1 MSHVAWRLVACL
13 ALVAP
18 FASAQ
23 LPDFQPGRNFPT
35 AAAAFG
41 TGRSVDIDASDIDL
55 DGDLDVL
62 VANGGD
68 GSAQATWVYVNQG
81 GLQGGVE
88 GAFVDESAARFAEA
102 AIGKSRA
109 IELADWDGDGDPDAL
124 VCDQSTT
131 VQNGVVQHA
140 YANRGGWQQGAP
152 GYFDEVTD
160 TFWGT
165 LGPMTAAFEEEPID
179 GEGPFRWHAS
189 DAEFVDFDDDG
200 DLDLMLVTEWIN
212 ALGNKPTTIFLNDGT
227 GRFDELWPWADASA
241 DVNLHSL
248 DADVI
253 DLDGD
258 FDLDI
263 VASSRDSQ
271 SRIYRNNLY
280 GTSGAGSPF
289 TDMTQTALL
298 DTGAGSTSTGYTY
311 QVEPAD
317 LDGDGDFDLWFTNYD
332 HTADKIL
339 LNRGDFMFT
348 KSSAIFGEPNV
359 DEQTVDFI
367 DYDGDG
373 DLDASVPNFSG
384 TNWLY
389 EGTVADGYSA
399 AQGLQHRT
407 GTTSAGSEQPDP
419 ELPVTSNGGTSLA
432 GDVAD
437 LDGDGD
443 PDLCVGNDANQ
454 QNRVLFNTL
463 GVPDTHAPVFLHL
476 TAQGDKS
483 DGTPT
488 VIHAQMDDNG
498 PRNNFARYH
507 ARLFW
512 DVDGGFE
519 SCVAMAW
526 QNGQQFRGVI
536 PSDASGLVTY
546 RVEVTDEYGN
556 TAVSPTQQF
565 TQVAGSALAWQTVG
579 CGTSGSAG
587 VPSLVGS
594 GALTA
599 GSTAR
604 LALTGARPSS
614 FAAIFVSAAST
625 PVAFKGGLLH
635 AFPLALALDA
645 TTNAGGQIALAFPW
659 PAGVPSGV
667 AVWWQTLIADP
678 AALGGVALSNAVRSM
693 AP

>member
-1 MSHVAWRLVACL
+1 MRSVVRLVVVCV
-13 ALVAP
+13 LVAP
-18 FASAQ
+18 IASAQ
-23 LPDFQPGRNFPT
+23 LPDKQPGRNFPT
-35 AAAAFG
+35 AAAEFG
-41 TGRSVDIDASDIDL
+41 TGRSTDIEAVDIDL
-55 DGDLDVL
+55 DGDLDVV

-68 GSAQATWVYVNQG
+68 GAAQATTVYVNQA
-81 GLQGGVE
+81 GLQGGLE
-88 GAFVDESAARFAEA
+88 GGFVDESATRFVEA
-102 AIGKSRA
+102 IIGRSRA

-124 VCDQSTT
+124 LCDESNI
-131 VQNGVVQHA
+131 VQGGVPQRA
-140 YANRGGWQQGAP
+140 YANLGGWQQGAP
-152 GYFDEVTD
+152 GYFGEVTE

-165 LGPMTAAFEEEPID
+165 LGPMTAPLEVAPID
-179 GEGPFRWHAS
+179 GQGPFLWHGA
-189 DAEFVDFDDDG
+189 DAEFADFDDDG
-200 DLDLMLVTEWIN
+200 DLDLLFATEGISFQGNLPTLV
-212 ALGNKPTTIFLNDGT
+212 FLNDGT
-227 GRFDELWPWADASA
+227 GRFDELWPWADPAA
-241 DVNLHSL
+241 DVQLHSV
-248 DADVI
+248 DADVA
-253 DLDGD
+253 DFDGD

-263 VASSRDSQ
+263 VASSRNSQ
-271 SRIYRNNLY
+271 ARIYRNDLY
-280 GTSGAGSPF
+280 GGTGSGTAF
-289 TDMTQTALL
+289 TDLTQHAFL
-298 DTGAGSTSTGYTY
+298 DTGAGLTGSANY
-311 QVEPAD
+311 QCEPGD
-317 LDGDGDFDLWFTNYD
+317 LDGDGDFDLWMTNYD
-332 HTADKIL
+332 SGNADRVL
-339 LNRGDFMFT
+339 VNRGGFQFLETPSFIQGD
-348 KSSAIFGEPNV
+348 PLV
-359 DEQTVDFI
+359 DEQTVDFV

-373 DLDASVPNFSG
+373 DLDVFDPNFSG
-384 TNWLY
+384 TNY
-389 EGTVADGYSA
+389 IYQSAVVEGFSV
-399 AQGLQHRT
+399 AQGLLHRT
-407 GTTSAGSEQPDP
+407 GTTSAGSQQPDP
-419 ELPVTSNGGTSLA
+419 ETPASLNGGTTLA
-432 GDVAD
+432 ADVGDI
-437 LDGDGD
+437 DGDGD
-443 PDLCVGNDANQ
+443 PDLVLGNDGNQ
-454 QNRVLFNTL
+454 TNRLWLNEL

-476 TAQGDKS
+476 TAQGDKT

-498 PRNNFARYH
+498 PRNAFARYH
-507 ARLFW
+507 ASLVY

-519 SCVAMAW
+519 TCVAMAW

-546 RVEVTDEYGN
+546 RVEVTDDSGN

-565 TQVAGSALAWQTVG
+565 TQVAGAPLAWQTVG

-635 AFPLALALDA
+635 AFPLALALDV

-678 AALGGVALSNAVRSM
+678 AALGGVALSNAVRST